1 MLIDKHHKMQD
12 IANWMIDIQ
21 DQKTSVD
28 MSKFDPQKITKEW
41 VKLIENA

>member
-1 MLIDKHHKMQD
+1 
-12 IANWMIDIQ
+12 MIDIQ

-28 MSKFDPQKITKEW
+28 MSKFDSQKITKEW